1 MDGESVVQKS
11 DCIEEGSVEMGAGLV
26 ERPRE
31 PGGTSEHLSSPV
43 SMRTFCS
50 CREFSA
56 PMPKTTCCGGNSRA
70 KVKDRP
76 AMASAIEQAN

>member
-1 MDGESVVQKS
+1 M
-11 DCIEEGSVEMGAGLV
+11 EMGAWLI

-43 SMRTFCS
+43 SMRAFCS
-50 CREFSA
+50 GREFPA

-76 AMASAIEQAN
+76 AIASTIKQAN